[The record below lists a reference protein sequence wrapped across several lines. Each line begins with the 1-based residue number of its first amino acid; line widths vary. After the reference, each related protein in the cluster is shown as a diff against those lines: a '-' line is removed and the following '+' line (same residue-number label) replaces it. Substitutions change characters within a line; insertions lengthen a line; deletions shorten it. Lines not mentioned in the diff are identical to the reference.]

1 MSKLLFL
8 SVCLVALLVVVDS
21 AIRIPI
27 KRKIS
32 EETLDAISKATIPRG
47 SDIASSTVVPLGGT
61 IGSVGEFYV
70 SVSLG
75 TPAQNFDL
83 QIDTGSSDLLVD
95 STGCNGC
102 GNATK
107 FNPSSS
113 STFHTVSCTTN
124 QFQCPTCFNTSFCGF
139 NDTYGDGSHAGG
151 EVITDVFSVG
161 SLTANISFG
170 LIEISSVGFEPSG
183 VDGIW
188 GLAYPTLSDWRGI
201 PPFFEFVNQDSIYP
215 AFSMCLNLT
224 GGGGGGVMD
233 IGVNYQGASGFN
245 WTNIITDL
253 YYIVELNELAVAG
266 QSVATSGFGQSIV
279 DSGTT
284 LLILTS
290 SVYSAFAS
298 SVQNSSACSN
308 SSSNSSS
315 ICSGLFGGSCL
326 QLTESE
332 ISAFPTVSFTFQ
344 GTGALNV
351 PPQSYLYYS
360 PQNNSYCLGIINGGA
375 GNNNTILGDIFIQNF
390 HTVFDNSTQ
399 TVGFGPLSSCPST
412 F

>member
-32 EETLDAISKATIPRG
+32 EETLEAISKATVPRG
-47 SDIASSTVVPLGGT
+47 SDFQSSTVVPLGGT
-61 IGSVGEFYV
+61 IGSIGEFYV
-70 SVSLG
+70 SVTLG
-75 TPAQNFDL
+75 TPPQNFDL

-95 STGCNGC
+95 SIGCDGC

-107 FNPSSS
+107 FDAAAS

-124 QFQCPTCFNTSFCGF
+124 QFTCPMCYNTSFCGF
-139 NDTYGDGSHAGG
+139 NDVYGDGSHAGG
-151 EVITDVFSVG
+151 EVTTDVFSVG

-170 LIEISSVGFEPSG
+170 LIENSSAGFEPSG

-188 GLAYPTLSDWRGI
+188 GLAFPSLSDWLGT
-201 PPFFEFVNQDSIYP
+201 PPFFEFVEQDSIYP

-233 IGVNYQGASGFN
+233 FGVNYQGDSGFN

-253 YYIVELNELAVAG
+253 YYVVEINELAVAG

-284 LLILTS
+284 LLYLTS

-308 SSSNSSS
+308 LGSV
-315 ICSGLFGGSCL
+315 CSALFGGACSP
-326 QLTESE
+326 LTESE
-332 ISAFPTVSFTFQ
+332 ISSFPTLSFTLQ

-360 PQNNSYCLGIINGGA
+360 PQNESYCLGIMNGGA

-399 TVGFGPLSSCPST
+399 TVGFGPLSSCPSA